1 MDRKDIINASRSY
14 FKDQLSKHKFIPG
27 ESYIPPTGK
36 VLDEE
41 DCASLID
48 ASLDMWLTSG
58 RFAKKFETDLAKRV
72 GLRFS
77 KLCTS
82 GSSANLLAVS
92 TLTSPKLR
100 QRQLRPGDEIIT
112 VAAGFPTTVAPIV
125 QNGCIPVF
133 VDIDLYTYNA
143 DIAKIEKAIN
153 KRTKAIMLAHCLGN
167 PFNLLE
173 IRNLCDTHDLFLIE
187 DCCDALGATVTMHD
201 GTERNVGT
209 FGDLST
215 LSFYPAHHITM
226 GEGGAVLTNSMMFS
240 RIAESFR
247 DWGRDCHCE
256 PGQDNTCGKRF
267 NWHLG
272 ELPYGYDHK
281 YTYTHLGYNLKVTDM
296 QAAIGLSQLNKLEDF
311 VAKRRANFIAL
322 KERLIAHKLEQYF
335 ILPSATKGTNPS
347 WFGFMLTIK
356 NGISLE
362 RNKITE
368 ELENKKIGT
377 RLLFG
382 GNLSKQPA
390 FSNCN
395 YKIIDN
401 LSNTNKVMHD
411 SFWLGIWP
419 GLDDEHLDYMADSL
433 KKIVQGMAKA

>member
-1 MDRKDIINASRSY
+1 
-14 FKDQLSKHKFIPG
+14 
-27 ESYIPPTGK
+27 
-36 VLDEE
+36 
-41 DCASLID
+41 
-48 ASLDMWLTSG
+48 
-58 RFAKKFETDLAKRV
+58 
-72 GLRFS
+72 
-77 KLCTS
+77 
-82 GSSANLLAVS
+82 
-92 TLTSPKLR
+92 
-100 QRQLRPGDEIIT
+100 
-112 VAAGFPTTVAPIV
+112 
-125 QNGCIPVF
+125 
-133 VDIDLYTYNA
+133 
-143 DIAKIEKAIN
+143 
-153 KRTKAIMLAHCLGN
+153 MLAHCLGN

-173 IRNLCDTHDLFLIE
+173 IRNLCDTHGLFLIE
-187 DCCDALGATVTMHD
+187 DCCDALGATVTMQD

-267 NWHLG
+267 NWQFG

-311 VAKRRANFIAL
+311 IAKRRANFIAL
-322 KERLIAHKLEQYF
+322 KERLIALKLEQYF

-362 RNKITE
+362 RNQITE

-395 YKIIDN
+395 YKIVDN
-401 LSNTNKVMHD
+401 LSNTNKVMND

-419 GLDDEHLDYMADSL
+419 GLDNEHLDYMADSL
-433 KKIVQGMAKA
+433 NKIVRGVTKS